1 MPNNLTDYGENQ
13 LLVWQLTTTAITR
26 PTAWYLGVGTGNTDI
41 TLTGEPSGN
50 GYARQAVSFTVTADT
65 ATNSGAI
72 TFGPNTTSAWGT
84 MASVA
89 IFDAS
94 TGGNCLWAGPLTDAK
109 AIAVGDSLTIA
120 IGALSVTLA

>member
-94 TGGNCLWAGPLTDAK
+94 SGGNCLWAGPLTDAK

>member
-1 MPNNLTDYGENQ
+1 MANNLTDYGENQ

-26 PTAWYLGVGTGNTDI
+26 PTAWYLAVGTGNTDI

-50 GYARQAVSFTVTADT
+50 GYTRQSVTFTVTNDT
-65 ATNSGAI
+65 AENSGAI
-72 TFGPNTTSAWGT
+72 TFGPNTTSNWGT

-94 TGGNCLWAGPLTDAK
+94 TGGNCLWAGSLTDAK

-120 IGALSVTLA
+120 AGALTVSLA

>member
-1 MPNNLTDYGENQ
+1 MAGSAASWRRRIPWTEALMPNNLTDYGENQ

-89 IFDAS
+89 I
-94 TGGNCLWAGPLTDAK
+94 
-109 AIAVGDSLTIA
+109 
-120 IGALSVTLA
+120 TLRMPAAPCTRNSCS